1 MHQTHGG
8 EPVQRRGSAASSR
21 EIKLDP
27 DPASVRT
34 ARRFV
39 RSNLCDLGFPES
51 ADDGALIV
59 SELFTNALRYA
70 PQMPCLV
77 VVRVDFDH
85 PVIEVHDYS
94 AELPEKR
101 VPDLISVRGRGLH
114 VVEALCAD
122 WDCVKS
128 SSGKAVIVKLRP

>member
-1 MHQTHGG
+1 MSAETC
-8 EPVQRRGSAASSR
+8 RGALGR

-39 RSNLCDLGFPES
+39 RSNLCDLGFSES

-59 SELFTNALRYA
+59 SELFTNVLRYA
-70 PQMPCLV
+70 PHMPCLV
-77 VVRVDFDH
+77 VVRVAAGH

-101 VPDLISVRGRGLH
+101 EPDLVSVHGRGLH

-122 WDCVKS
+122 WNCVRS
-128 SSGKAVIVKLRP
+128 SSGKAVVVTLHP